1 MLPTGRLEIT
11 GRRSLV
17 EAVHVAQVLKHKAAW
32 RTADYESGGAKAE
45 CTAQIYSAFR
55 FSTTIHTNT
64 FNSNH
69 FERQVEILKIEDR
82 SHEAL
87 SNLIWHITHQI
98 YGNSQ

>member
-69 FERQVEILKIEDR
+69 FERQVEILKIED
-82 SHEAL
+82 L
-87 SNLIWHITHQI
+87 
-98 YGNSQ
+98 